1 MYMIIW
7 NQLLQIFTYLD
18 ITIVLLKEL
27 TAKGISPAVDLK
39 YLT

>member
-1 MYMIIW
+1 MKSTTTDI
-7 NQLLQIFTYLD
+7 YLFRY
-18 ITIVLLKEL
+18 LLKEL